1 MSYDATLARRIRDAL
16 PPTAEIEERKMFGG
30 LCFLWRGHMICGIV
44 GDSLMA
50 RVGAEA
56 HDAALGE
63 PHVRPMDFTG
73 RPMRGMVYV
82 DPPGIADDAALGRWV
97 LLGIEHARSLPPKTT
112 APRPA
117 RVPAGA
123 GRRARAR

>member
-1 MSYDATLARRIRDAL
+1 MPVQYEDSSDARNSARRAIS
-16 PPTAEIEERKMFGG
+16 M
-30 LCFLWRGHMICGIV
+30 
-44 GDSLMA
+44 
-50 RVGAEA
+50 
-56 HDAALGE
+56 
-63 PHVRPMDFTG
+63 G

-112 APRPA
+112 APRP
-117 RVPAGA
+117 VPAGA